1 MKCDV
6 KYCMGG
12 EMTNSVNGLK
22 ISYQQSLQTWLV
34 FYTFL
39 LKYLQIAS
47 ISQTKISW
55 MNFQPEPMWHFV
67 VLRNFDEKWGR
78 DADFMSP
85 L

>member
-1 MKCDV
+1 
-6 KYCMGG
+6 MGG
-12 EMTNSVNGLK
+12 GNDKFSQWAQNQLPAITSDMACFL
-22 ISYQQSLQTWLV
+22 Y
-34 FYTFL
+34 FL

-47 ISQTKISW
+47 ISQAKISW